1 MTDAAFK
8 VSVITLFP
16 GGWPGMLGQSVVG
29 RALSQGLW
37 ALNVVNL
44 RDFATDARKTVDDT
58 PYAGGAGMVLKPE
71 VVAAAIRQVKGGQAG
86 AKVVYLAPHG
96 RRLTQ
101 EKVRELA
108 GLEHLVILCGHY
120 EGVDER
126 VLESDV
132 DEVISLGDFVL
143 SGGEPAA
150 GCLIDAV
157 VRLRAGVLGAA
168 ESLHEESFDLK
179 DPETG
184 ELLVEYPHYTRP
196 AVWEGKEVP
205 AVLQGGHHAE
215 IVKWRLGQS
224 RVRTKKRLA

>member
-1 MTDAAFK
+1 MQ

-16 GGWPGMLGQSVVG
+16 EGWPGMLGLSVVG
-29 RALSQGLW
+29 RALAQGLW
-37 ALNVVNL
+37 ALKVMNL
-44 RDFATDARKTVDDT
+44 RDFATDARRTVDDT
-58 PYAGGAGMVLKPE
+58 PYAGGAGMVLKPD
-71 VVAAAIRQVKGGQAG
+71 VVAAAIRAAKGSEG
-86 AKVVYLAPHG
+86 AVRVVYLAPHG
-96 RRLTQ
+96 KRLTQ
-101 EKVRELA
+101 DKVRELA
-108 GLEHLVILCGHY
+108 GLEHLVVLCGHY

-132 DEVISLGDFVL
+132 DEVISLGAFVL

-196 AVWEGKEVP
+196 AVWEGREVP
-205 AVLQGGHHAE
+205 AVLQNGKHAE
-215 IVKWRLGQS
+215 IKKWRLAKS
-224 RVRTKKRLA
+224 RERTKKTLA